1 MPKFHSDKLAS
12 MLRVNYAGEL
22 AAVNMYRGQADA
34 LKGEH
39 HGLIKE
45 MKAHEEEH
53 LKLFTQLMIK
63 HRVRPSLLN
72 PLWGALGY
80 ALGNITAK
88 FGLGGA
94 FLGTRAVEKV
104 IVEHYNE

>member
-1 MPKFHSDKLAS
+1 
-12 MLRVNYAGEL
+12 
-22 AAVNMYRGQADA
+22 
-34 LKGEH
+34 
-39 HGLIKE
+39 

-53 LKLFTQLMIK
+53 LKLFTELMAK

-72 PLWGALGY
+72 PVWGALGY
-80 ALGNITAK
+80 ALGSVTAT
-88 FGLGGA
+88 FGINGA